1 MIDGHTK
8 IFGILGR
15 PVAHSL
21 SPAMHNAAF
30 RHLDVNAVYVAF
42 PVTDLARA
50 VAGLRGLGIGGV
62 SVTIPFKE
70 EIIPLIDELDP
81 RAATIGAVNTVV
93 NRNGRLT
100 GYNTDWLGAVTALTA
115 KISLKGRH
123 VLILGAGGASRAI
136 AFGVFHEGGKVTLT
150 DIDAA
155 RAKAMARDLGAE
167 AISPEALDHCPAT
180 ILVNATP
187 VGMTPDIDGIPI
199 NPDLLGR
206 FEVVMDIVYQPL
218 QTRLLQEAQARGA
231 ATIDGLQMLI
241 HQGAAQFE
249 LFTGLDA
256 PTEIM
261 ARAAYEAL
269 GAKLYKGRVSNPPLQ
284 LV

>member
-21 SPAMHNAAF
+21 SPVMHNAAF
-30 RHLDVNAVYVAF
+30 RHIGINAVYVAF
-42 PVTDLARA
+42 PVTDFRKA

-70 EIIPLIDELDP
+70 EVIPLLDELEP
-81 RAATIGAVNTVV
+81 QAAAIGAVNTVV
-93 NRNGRLT
+93 NRDSRLT
-100 GYNTDWLGAVTALTA
+100 GYNTDWLGAVTALTT
-115 KISLKGRH
+115 KISLRGRH

-136 AFGVFHEGGKVTLT
+136 AYGIFHEGGKVTLT
-150 DIDAA
+150 DIDAD
-155 RAKAMARDLGAE
+155 RAAALARDLGAE
-167 AISPEALDHCPAT
+167 AIGPEALETCPAT
-180 ILVNATP
+180 ILVNASP
-187 VGMTPDIDGIPI
+187 VGMTPDVDGIPI

-218 QTRLLQEAQARGA
+218 QTRLLREAEAHGC

-249 LFTGLDA
+249 LWTGLEA
-256 PTEIM
+256 PADVM
-261 ARAAYEAL
+261 AQAAYGAL
-269 GAKLYKGRVSNPPLQ
+269 EMKR
-284 LV
+284 

>member
-21 SPAMHNAAF
+21 SPVMHNAAF
-30 RHLDVNAVYVAF
+30 RHLGINAVYVAF
-42 PVTDLARA
+42 PVTDCRMA
-50 VAGLRGLGIGGV
+50 VAGLKGLGIGGV

-93 NRNGRLT
+93 NRDGHLS
-100 GYNTDWLGAVTALTA
+100 GYNTDWLGAVVALTA
-115 KISLKGRH
+115 KISLKDRH

-136 AFGVFHEGGKVTLT
+136 VYGIFHQEGEVALT
-150 DIDAA
+150 DIDTA
-155 RAKAMARDLGAE
+155 RAEALARQVGAE
-167 AISPEALDHCPAT
+167 AIPPEAVKDCPASV
-180 ILVNATP
+180 LVNASP
-187 VGMTPDIDGIPI
+187 VGMTPDLDGIPI

-218 QTRLLQEAQARGA
+218 QTRLLREAAAHGC

-241 HQGAAQFE
+241 HQATAQFE
-249 LFTGLDA
+249 LWTGREA
-256 PTEIM
+256 PVEVM
-261 ARAAYEAL
+261 ARAAYGAL
-269 GAKLYKGRVSNPPLQ
+269 RER
-284 LV
+284 